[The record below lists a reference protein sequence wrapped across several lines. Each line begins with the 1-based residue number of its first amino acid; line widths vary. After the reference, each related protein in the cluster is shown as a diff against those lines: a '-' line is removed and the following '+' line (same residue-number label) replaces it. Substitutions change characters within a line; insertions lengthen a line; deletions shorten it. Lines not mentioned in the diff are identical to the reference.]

1 MDVKVDEQVAKLKD
15 AITNAPANLVK
26 YAIVAIVIL
35 VALYVLLKL
44 LKRRRKPAGHVRE
57 AAINVV
63 ELPAGGPPA
72 AGPALYCYNVP
83 VRLAAVVLAPAGRV
97 HELPPVRQ
105 LADVAN
111 AIVPGLAQVVE
122 FHKPVVRR
130 WPAQLS
136 TRGFANIFSSQ
147 VKLPGDG
154 GKGTP
159 WCSAAGMFRFD
170 KKPIM
175 VGLVMRAAGPNN
187 LGQVVIEE
195 ETQWLSTL
203 RIQA

>member
-1 MDVKVDEQVAKLKD
+1 MDQNVNEQVDKLKD
-15 AITNAPANLVK
+15 AVRNMPADLVK
-26 YAIVAIVIL
+26 WAVIAVVVL
-35 VALYVLLKL
+35 VAAYAVLRFF
-44 LKRRRKPAGHVRE
+44 KRRRKPAAE
-57 AAINVV
+57 APDLRIDVAS
-63 ELPAGGPPA
+63 LSAASPPA

-97 HELPPVRQ
+97 HELPPIRQ
-105 LADVAN
+105 IGDVVN

-136 TRGFANIFSSQ
+136 IRGFANIFAAQ
-147 VKLPGDG
+147 ARLPGDG

-159 WCSAAGMFRFD
+159 WCSAAGVLRFE

-175 VGLVMRAAGPNN
+175 AGLIMRATAPNN
-187 LGQVVIEE
+187 LGQAVVEE
-195 ETQWLSTL
+195 ETQWLSIL
-203 RIQA
+203 RTQP